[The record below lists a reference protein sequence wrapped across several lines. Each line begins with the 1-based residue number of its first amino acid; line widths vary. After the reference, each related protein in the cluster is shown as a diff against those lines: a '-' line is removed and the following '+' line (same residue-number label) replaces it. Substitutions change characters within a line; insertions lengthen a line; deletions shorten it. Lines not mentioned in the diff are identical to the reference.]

1 MFFITVFAAIGKSLR
16 RCRGRA
22 ETDLK
27 VFVGDLGHKRPC
39 ATDKPDLRSIKSDWR
54 GQLGGSLCS
63 IHAHDTLAGALQ
75 ALFVVSPLG
84 DR

>member
-1 MFFITVFAAIGKSLR
+1 MISIQH
-16 RCRGRA
+16 
-22 ETDLK
+22 E
-27 VFVGDLGHKRPC
+27 
-39 ATDKPDLRSIKSDWR
+39 TDKPDLRSIKSDWR
-54 GQLGGSLCS
+54 GQLGGSLFS